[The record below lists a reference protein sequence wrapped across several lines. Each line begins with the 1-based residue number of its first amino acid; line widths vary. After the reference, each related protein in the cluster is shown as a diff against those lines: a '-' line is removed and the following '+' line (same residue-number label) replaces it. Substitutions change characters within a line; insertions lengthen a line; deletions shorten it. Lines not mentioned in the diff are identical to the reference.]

1 MSNPLQESN
10 YYRSRMN
17 EQLLSEASTTLKHI
31 FNLGQST
38 FQKGELNLATKELLA
53 LGASSVIQC
62 DDCIKYHFERCHEK
76 KLTKKAVM
84 EALEIATAVGESII
98 IPHLRNDYEYREQI
112 ELNTK

>member
-10 YYRSRMN
+10 YYRSRMS
-17 EQLLSEASTTLKHI
+17 EHLLSEASTTLKHI

-53 LGASSVIQC
+53 PGASSVIQC
-62 DDCIKYHFERCHEK
+62 DDCIKYHFGCHEK
-76 KLTKKAVM
+76 KLTKKAVK